1 MAWHRTGPTGPT
13 PRSGEFTVIRVVTHS
28 RVSTIHPAID
38 AVLLPARHHRAWR
51 GLLLGSL
58 LALASLALGSRAVHA
73 DPAATVQAGDAAP
86 AFKLQDQAG
95 KWHSLADYKGKW
107 VALYFYPKDDTPG
120 CTTQACSFRDNVFAF
135 DKEGAV
141 ILGISV
147 DDVASHKAFAEKHGL
162 PFTILADPDKA
173 VSQRYGVL
181 KTYMGVMEMARR
193 DTFIIDPQGRV
204 AKHYESV
211 EPEGHS
217 AVVLADIRTL
227 KAQSR

>member
-1 MAWHRTGPTGPT
+1 MSTWFSRRT
-13 PRSGEFTVIRVVTHS
+13 
-28 RVSTIHPAID
+28 
-38 AVLLPARHHRAWR
+38 
-51 GLLLGSL
+51 SL
-58 LALASLALGSRAVHA
+58 LFAGILLMTGVAVAAGTPEVGAL
-73 DPAATVQAGDAAP
+73 AP

-95 KWHSLADYKGKW
+95 KWHSLSDYKGHW

-135 DKEGAV
+135 KKENAV

-162 PFTILADPDKA
+162 PFTLLADPDKA
-173 VSQRYGVL
+173 VTKEYGVL

-193 DTFIIDPQGRV
+193 DTFLIDPDGKI

-217 AVVLADIRTL
+217 QVVLDDIKAL
-227 KAQSR
+227 KAARKTG

>member
-1 MAWHRTGPTGPT
+1 MSMWFSRRT
-13 PRSGEFTVIRVVTHS
+13 
-28 RVSTIHPAID
+28 
-38 AVLLPARHHRAWR
+38 
-51 GLLLGSL
+51 SL
-58 LALASLALGSRAVHA
+58 LFAGFLLMTGIAAAAGAPEVGAL
-73 DPAATVQAGDAAP
+73 AP
-86 AFKLQDQAG
+86 AFKLQDQTG
-95 KWHSLADYKGKW
+95 KWHSLSDYKGHW

-135 DKEGAV
+135 KKENAV

-162 PFTILADPDKA
+162 PFTLLADPDKA
-173 VSQRYGVL
+173 VTREYGVL

-193 DTFIIDPQGRV
+193 DTFLIDPDGKV

-217 AVVLADIRTL
+217 QVVLDDIKAL
-227 KAQSR
+227 KAAKKTG

>member
-1 MAWHRTGPTGPT
+1 MSTLFSRRT
-13 PRSGEFTVIRVVTHS
+13 
-28 RVSTIHPAID
+28 
-38 AVLLPARHHRAWR
+38 
-51 GLLLGSL
+51 SL
-58 LALASLALGSRAVHA
+58 LFAGILLMTGVAVAAGTPEVGAL
-73 DPAATVQAGDAAP
+73 AP

-95 KWHSLADYKGKW
+95 KWHSLSDYKGHW

-135 DKEGAV
+135 KKENAV

-162 PFTILADPDKA
+162 PFTLLADPDKA
-173 VSQRYGVL
+173 VTKEYGVL

-193 DTFIIDPQGRV
+193 DTFLIDPDGKV

-217 AVVLADIRTL
+217 QVVLDDIRAL
-227 KAQSR
+227 KAAKKTG